1 MRKVTKIKMLVQES
15 EQFSMAIHELS
26 EGNLD
31 IHITNA
37 DSMLLKNLA
46 TDINDISSTLNSY
59 IYEISKILSHL
70 SVGDLTISSSSDI
83 TFNGSFLPLK
93 NALDK
98 ITQSLNDVFSN
109 LNSFVD
115 NIDQLCEQTAKQSS
129 LVAESATEEAHEISD
144 INDLLHKLS
153 DKTVENSARAQKVA
167 QCIENA
173 KAESSHGYKKM
184 DAMMEAIN
192 GVAVAS
198 NNIQQI
204 ITLINDISSQTKLLS
219 LNASIE
225 AARAGESGRGFA
237 VVADEIGSLAL
248 QTTQAVNKTTNL
260 VAETLE
266 KVNESQ
272 SIVKD
277 TSSTFNKIA
286 DTINEASSES
296 LGILQS
302 AEEQAE
308 GIKSIVKIIDKIS
321 ETVETNAA
329 LAEESVASE
338 EILLSKTEELRSLLS
353 KFVLRGMNNHLLSD
367 INIVKDEATTS
378 INKLTKLLTSTDM
391 ETDTIDSV
399 FQKFL
404 PDTSYVECV
413 YLLDNSGTQ
422 LSNTIL
428 NDEILFSLDN
438 TSYHPAAPGDNH
450 AGKSFFR
457 SAMAN
462 DEDIYESY
470 EYISSATGSL
480 CKTFSKVIYIND
492 KVYVLCVD
500 MICMK

>member
-1 MRKVTKIKMLVQES
+1 MRKVAKIKKLVQES

-31 IHITNA
+31 IRITNA
-37 DSMLLKNLA
+37 DSMILQDLA
-46 TDINDISSTLNSY
+46 SDINDIATTLNSY

-70 SVGDLTISSSSDI
+70 SAGDLTVTTSKKISFS
-83 TFNGSFLPLK
+83 GSFLPIK

-98 ITQSLNDVFSN
+98 ITQSMNSVFSN
-109 LNSFVD
+109 LNSFV
-115 NIDQLCEQTAKQSS
+115 NSIDQLCEQTSKQTA
-129 LVAESATEEAHEISD
+129 LVAESATKEAHEILE
-144 INDLLHKLS
+144 ITNLLHNLS
-153 DKTVENSARAQKVA
+153 DKTIDNSSRAQKVA
-167 QCIENA
+167 QCIDNA
-173 KAESSHGYKKM
+173 KTESSHGYEKM

-198 NNIQQI
+198 NNIREI
-204 ITLINDISSQTKLLS
+204 IILINDISSQTKLLS

-277 TSSTFNKIA
+277 TSLTFNKIA
-286 DTINEASSES
+286 DTINEASDES
-296 LGILQS
+296 LSIKQS
-302 AEEQAE
+302 AAEQAE

-329 LAEESVASE
+329 LAQESVASE
-338 EILLSKTEELRSLLS
+338 EILLSKTDELRSLLS
-353 KFVLRGMNNHLLSD
+353 KFVLQGMKNTLLSD
-367 INIVKDEATTS
+367 IAKVKSEANSS
-378 INKLTKLLTSTDM
+378 IDKLGKLLSATDM
-391 ETDTIDSV
+391 KEDNIDIV
-399 FQKFL
+399 FKTYL
-404 PDTSYVECV
+404 PKTELVECI

-422 LSNTIL
+422 VSNTIL
-428 NDEILFSLDN
+428 NNNIETFDQSFKPSK
-438 TSYHPAAPGDNH
+438 PGDDFS
-450 AGKSFFR
+450 AKSYFKI
-457 SAMAN
+457 AMA
-462 DEDIYESY
+462 EEESTYESY

-480 CKTFSKVIYIND
+480 CKTFSKIIYIHD
-492 KVYVLCVD
+492 KTYVLCID

>member
-1 MRKVTKIKMLVQES
+1 MRKINQIRALLHES
-15 EQFSMAIHELS
+15 EQFSMAIHELA

-31 IHITNA
+31 IRITNA
-37 DSMLLKNLA
+37 DSMILKELA
-46 TDINDISSTLNSY
+46 TDINEIASTLNSY
-59 IYEISKILSHL
+59 IYEISRILSHL

-83 TFNGSFLPLK
+83 SFTGSFLPLK

-98 ITQSLNDVFSN
+98 ITQSLNSVFSN

-115 NIDQLCEQTAKQSS
+115 NIDQLCEQTSKQSS
-129 LVAESATEEAHEISD
+129 LVAESATEEAHEILE
-144 INDLLHKLS
+144 INNLLHEIS
-153 DKTVENSARAQKVA
+153 DKTIENSARAQKVA

-173 KAESSHGYKKM
+173 KAESSHGYEKM

-198 NNIQQI
+198 NNIQEI

-248 QTTQAVNKTTNL
+248 QTTQAVNKTTSL

-266 KVNESQ
+266 KVKESQ

-277 TSSTFNKIA
+277 TSLTFNKIA
-286 DTINEASSES
+286 DTIHEASSES
-296 LGILQS
+296 LGIRQS

-329 LAEESVASE
+329 LAQESVASE
-338 EILLSKTEELRSLLS
+338 EILLSKTEELRALLS
-353 KFVLRGMNNHLLSD
+353 RFVLQGMDNHLISD
-367 INIVKDEATTS
+367 SNKVKSEAAAS
-378 INKLTKLLTSTDM
+378 LDKLTRLLSSIQPEVNSIDAVFSQYLT
-391 ETDTIDSV
+391 ETAYT
-399 FQKFL
+399 
-404 PDTSYVECV
+404 ECL
-413 YLLDNSGTQ
+413 YLLDNSGIQISSTV
-422 LSNTIL
+422 L
-428 NDEILFSLDN
+428 NEETRSELDASFN
-438 TSYHPAAPGDNH
+438 PAVPGDNH
-450 AGKSFFR
+450 SGKSYFK

-462 DEDIYESY
+462 DDAIYESF

-480 CKTFSKVIYIND
+480 CKTFSKVIYICD
-492 KVYVLCVD
+492 KAYVLCID
-500 MICMK
+500 MTCMK

>member
-1 MRKVTKIKMLVQES
+1 MRKVAKIKKLVQES

-31 IHITNA
+31 IRITNA
-37 DSMLLKNLA
+37 DSMILQDLA
-46 TDINDISSTLNSY
+46 SDINDIATTLNSY

-70 SVGDLTISSSSDI
+70 SAGDLTVTTSKKISFS
-83 TFNGSFLPLK
+83 GSFLPIK

-98 ITQSLNDVFSN
+98 ITQSMNSIFSN
-109 LNSFVD
+109 LNSFV
-115 NIDQLCEQTAKQSS
+115 NSIDQLCEQTSKQTA
-129 LVAESATEEAHEISD
+129 LVAESATKEAHEILE
-144 INDLLHKLS
+144 ITNLLHNLS
-153 DKTVENSARAQKVA
+153 DKTIDNSSRAQKVA
-167 QCIENA
+167 QCIDNA
-173 KAESSHGYKKM
+173 KTESSHGYEKM

-198 NNIQQI
+198 NNIQEI

-277 TSSTFNKIA
+277 TSLTFNKIA
-286 DTINEASSES
+286 DTINEASDES
-296 LGILQS
+296 LSIKQS
-302 AEEQAE
+302 AAEQAE

-329 LAEESVASE
+329 LAQESVASE
-338 EILLSKTEELRSLLS
+338 EILLSKTDELRSLLS
-353 KFVLRGMNNHLLSD
+353 KFVLQGMKNTLLSD
-367 INIVKDEATTS
+367 IAKVKSEANSS
-378 INKLTKLLTSTDM
+378 IDKLGKLLSATDM
-391 ETDTIDSV
+391 EEDNIDIV
-399 FQKFL
+399 FKTYL
-404 PDTSYVECV
+404 PKTELVECI

-422 LSNTIL
+422 VSNTIL
-428 NDEILFSLDN
+428 NNNIETLDQ
-438 TSYHPAAPGDNH
+438 SFKPSKPGDDFS
-450 AGKSFFR
+450 AKSYFKI
-457 SAMAN
+457 AMA
-462 DEDIYESY
+462 EESTYESY

-480 CKTFSKVIYIND
+480 CKTFSKIIYIHD
-492 KVYVLCVD
+492 KTYVLCID